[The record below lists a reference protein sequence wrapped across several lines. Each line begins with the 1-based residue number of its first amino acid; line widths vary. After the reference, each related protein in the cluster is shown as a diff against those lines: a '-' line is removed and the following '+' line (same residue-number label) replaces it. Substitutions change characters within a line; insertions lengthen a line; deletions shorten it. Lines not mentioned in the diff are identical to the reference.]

1 MDIFE
6 TIRDLFKEPD
16 VKYISLKYCDD
27 YNSLNQSIMVNK
39 LDFIESNERALSY
52 LLLRINPNLHILHSI
67 TLYDK
72 AQFPIK
78 IIYYDKSG
86 NVTNSINMKEGQN
99 YD

>member
-6 TIRDLFKEPD
+6 TIRDLLKEPD
-16 VKYISLKYCDD
+16 AQYISLKFYDD
-27 YNSLNQSIMVNK
+27 YNSLKQLRKISK
-39 LDFIESNERALSY
+39 LEFIESNETVLSY
-52 LLLRINPNLHILHSI
+52 ALLGLNSDVLILHSI

-86 NVTNSINMKEGQN
+86 NVTNCINIKERQN
-99 YD
+99 ND

>member
-6 TIRDLFKEPD
+6 TIRDLLKEPNAE
-16 VKYISLKYCDD
+16 YISLKFYDD
-27 YNSLNQSIMVNK
+27 YNSLKQLRKISK
-39 LDFIESNERALSY
+39 LDFIESNETVLSY
-52 LLLRINPNLHILHSI
+52 ALLDLNSDVLILYSI

-78 IIYYDKSG
+78 VLYYDKSG